1 MGYAESLSQSGRC
14 PGTSYGGPYC
24 RKVET
29 THRDYGGVQGTIV
42 RRQLPKIKTL
52 TAVQGVMPS
61 LEQRRDGY
69 ADPGEDVRGIV
80 SDLLAKLWSPPRRR
94 FSDDR
99 EIESSSS
106 PYVMDRRDSRCAP
119 MLY

>member
-1 MGYAESLSQSGRC
+1 MGDLTAERLKPPAEITEGFKELLFDDNYQ
-14 PGTSYGGPYC
+14 
-24 RKVET
+24 KA
-29 THRDYGGVQGTIV
+29 
-42 RRQLPKIKTL
+42 TL

-69 ADPGEDVRGIV
+69 ADPGEDVRGVV

-94 FSDDR
+94 FSDGG

-106 PYVMDRRDSRCAP
+106 PYIMDRRYSRCAL